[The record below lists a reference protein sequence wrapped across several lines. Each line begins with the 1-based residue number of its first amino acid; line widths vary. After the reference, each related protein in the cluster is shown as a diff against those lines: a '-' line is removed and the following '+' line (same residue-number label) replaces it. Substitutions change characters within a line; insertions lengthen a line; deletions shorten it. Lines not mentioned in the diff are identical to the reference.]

1 MWVTPWSLSARTT
14 IWAPVNW
21 TDSWAAGRSANSVCV
36 FMSPQRA
43 AKDKGAFPP
52 LDHTPSSGHVG
63 LATFGRRPPNKYD
76 KTCHGRHVRVQR
88 TLRQAI
94 SRNKVV
100 ILSNNIAL
108 KWVKPAIIAHTVA
121 KPGELTLGELPR
133 GGDRFC
139 DRILPRKFPL
149 SMGDQ
154 LPEPQ
159 KLGGGQCRIETR
171 QGERFFIATM
181 AQHGLEPLSD
191 PVAQQRARRIEHE
204 PGKF

>member
-21 TDSWAAGRSANSVCV
+21 TVSWAAGRSANSVCV

-100 ILSNNIAL
+100 ILRNNIACIG
-108 KWVKPAIIAHTVA
+108 VKPAIIAHAIA
-121 KPGELTLGELPR
+121 KPGELAFGELPR
-133 GGDRFC
+133 GGDRFG
-139 DRILPRKFPL
+139 DGFLPRKLPL
-149 SMGDQ
+149 GMGDE
-154 LPEPQ
+154 LPEAE
-159 KLGGGQCRIETR
+159 KLGGGQRRIEAR
-171 QGERFFIATM
+171 QSERLFLAAM
-181 AQHGLEPLSD
+181 LQHGL
-191 PVAQQRARRIEHE
+191 
-204 PGKF
+204 K